1 MIRVENP
8 AGTGS
13 HGFLQTGK
21 ASVQCMYLLYPVFN
35 TEHVLKKK
43 ITPYNSVSGGSTM
56 TKQLFSIFDNKKK
69 FFLISEDELKKFHH
83 YVFDRLSVFDHLD
96 AENLFQDVGSRQA
109 QNDVRSWQL
118 VCKYCPINL
127 RCDVLIEDTSKCA
140 IFNKLTVRNYTL
152 HAMEEIQ
159 FQRQRLHEIFD
170 GMKNGGTCDNHCE
183 LCILCDNSGQCV
195 AEKAMR
201 LLRES
206 RIEDPSGT
214 VCIA

>member
-1 MIRVENP
+1 
-8 AGTGS
+8 
-13 HGFLQTGK
+13 
-21 ASVQCMYLLYPVFN
+21 
-35 TEHVLKKK
+35 
-43 ITPYNSVSGGSTM
+43 M

-69 FFLISEDELKKFHH
+69 FFLISEDELKKLQH
-83 YVFDRLSVFDHLD
+83 YVFDGLSVFEHGD
-96 AENLFQDVGSRQA
+96 AKNLFQDVGSRQA
-109 QNDVRSWQL
+109 QQDVRSWQL

-127 RCDVLIEDTSKCA
+127 RCDVLIEDTSKCQ

-159 FQRQRLHEIFD
+159 FQRQRLQEIFD
-170 GMKNGGTCDNHCE
+170 DLKKGGTCDSHCE
-183 LCILCDNSGQCV
+183 ICILCDNAGQCV

-214 VCIA
+214 VCMA

>member
-1 MIRVENP
+1 VP
-8 AGTGS
+8 D
-13 HGFLQTGK
+13 
-21 ASVQCMYLLYPVFN
+21 
-35 TEHVLKKK
+35 
-43 ITPYNSVSGGSTM
+43 GGSTL

-69 FFLISEDELKKFHH
+69 FFLISEDEVKKLQH
-83 YVFDRLSVFDHLD
+83 YVFDGLSVFENVD
-96 AENLFQDVGSRQA
+96 AKNLFQDVGSRQA
-109 QNDVRSWQL
+109 QHDVRSWQL

-127 RCDVLIEDTSKCA
+127 RCDVLIQDTSKCQ

-159 FQRQRLHEIFD
+159 FQRQRLQEIFD
-170 GMKNGGTCDNHCE
+170 VLKKSGTCDSHCE
-183 LCILCDNSGQCV
+183 ICILCDNAGQCV

-214 VCIA
+214 VCMA

>member
-1 MIRVENP
+1 MHLFIISCFQYPTSFRKENNRRP
-8 AGTGS
+8 V
-13 HGFLQTGK
+13 
-21 ASVQCMYLLYPVFN
+21 SVPD
-35 TEHVLKKK
+35 
-43 ITPYNSVSGGSTM
+43 GGSVL

-69 FFLISEDELKKFHH
+69 FFLISEDEVKKLQH
-83 YVFDRLSVFDHLD
+83 YVFDGLSVFDSVD
-96 AENLFQDVGSRQA
+96 AKNLFQDVGSRQA

-127 RCDVLIEDTSKCA
+127 RCDVLIEDTSKCQ

-159 FQRQRLHEIFD
+159 FQRQRLQEIFD
-170 GMKNGGTCDNHCE
+170 DLKKGGTCDSHCE
-183 LCILCDNSGQCV
+183 ICILCDNAGQCV

-206 RIEDPSGT
+206 RIDDSSGT
-214 VCIA
+214 VCMA

>member
-1 MIRVENP
+1 VP
-8 AGTGS
+8 D
-13 HGFLQTGK
+13 
-21 ASVQCMYLLYPVFN
+21 
-35 TEHVLKKK
+35 
-43 ITPYNSVSGGSTM
+43 GGSTL

-69 FFLISEDELKKFHH
+69 FFLISEDELKKFQH
-83 YVFDRLSVFDHLD
+83 YVFDGLSVFEKGD
-96 AENLFQDVGSRQA
+96 AKNLFQDVGSRQA
-109 QNDVRSWQL
+109 QQDVRSWQL

-127 RCDVLIEDTSKCA
+127 RCDVLIEDTSKCQ

-159 FQRQRLHEIFD
+159 FQRQRLQEIFD
-170 GMKNGGTCDNHCE
+170 VGTCDSHCE
-183 LCILCDNSGQCV
+183 ICILCDNTGQCV

-214 VCIA
+214 VCMA